1 MLPRISVQESS
12 KDVTRVLPAAAVAAE
27 GDTSYV
33 GTHAAGVDDD
43 IVVQRAAC
51 NAVDLCVGGMVVS
64 DEMVGMSSL
73 SGSFED
79 DS

>member
-1 MLPRISVQESS
+1 
-12 KDVTRVLPAAAVAAE
+12 
-27 GDTSYV
+27 V
-33 GTHAAGVDDD
+33 GTHAAGVNDD
-43 IVVQRAAC
+43 IVVLRATC
-51 NAVDLCVGGMVVS
+51 NAVDLGVGGMVIS